1 MLNNVIYFI
10 WVIHMR
16 KNIISL
22 SGDLASGKSTI
33 SKVIANKL
41 SYEIYSNGEY
51 FRTLAKEYNMSL
63 EEFGEYVKKH
73 PEIDE
78 QIENSAKE
86 YAKDHDNF
94 VIDAR
99 LGFYAVP
106 ESFKIYLKVDID
118 EAAKRAFNDQKRK
131 DVENFSSVEEHKK
144 ALISRFKLEN
154 ERYFNLYGIHKDDMS
169 NYDLVIDTT
178 DKTPEEIVKIIID
191 CYKKWQES

>member
-1 MLNNVIYFI
+1 
-10 WVIHMR
+10 MR